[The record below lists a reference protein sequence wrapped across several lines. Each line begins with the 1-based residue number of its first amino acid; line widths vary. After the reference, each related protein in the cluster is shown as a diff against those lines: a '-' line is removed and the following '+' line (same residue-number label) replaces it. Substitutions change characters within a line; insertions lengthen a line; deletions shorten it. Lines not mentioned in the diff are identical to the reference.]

1 MNKFSIRWDKKA
13 VEFLRKI
20 DRKIATRI
28 IKKMNEVAVNPSH
41 YLEPLKEVNAY
52 KIRIGDYRIIVDFHE
67 DEKVIDVLFIGHRK
81 NIYKNL

>member
-1 MNKFSIRWDKKA
+1 
-13 VEFLRKI
+13 
-20 DRKIATRI
+20 
-28 IKKMNEVAVNPSH
+28 MNEVATNPIH

-52 KIRIGDYRIIVDFHE
+52 KIRIGDYRVIVDFHI

>member
-13 VEFLRKI
+13 VKFLRKI
-20 DRKIATRI
+20 DRKMARRI
-28 IKKMNEVAVNPSH
+28 VKKMDEVAINPAH

-52 KIRIGDYRIIVDFHE
+52 KIRIGDYRIIVDFHK
-67 DEKVIDVLFIGHRK
+67 DEKVIDVLFIEHRK

>member
-1 MNKFSIRWDKKA
+1 MSKFSIKWDKKA
-13 VEFLRKI
+13 VEILRKI
-20 DRKIATRI
+20 DKKETRRI
-28 IKKMNEVAVNPSH
+28 IKKMNEVATNPIH

-52 KIRIGDYRIIVDFHE
+52 KIRIGDYRVIVDFHI